1 MYGSSPPPRAIFV
14 TIKVPPR
21 YPNRWIVFRATPNW
35 PNRPLKHRENHLRY
49 FWRIWKHSVVGCPCL
64 FLCDPAK
71 KRVLPSRVPGYLRA
85 TIELDAGSSWVY
97 FKEFSDSI
105 SFDQSLIQIGVIKT
119 IKQPPFISSW
129 AQNPSRG
136 TAVRSLCKPNL
147 ATDEPFCNARIT

>member
-1 MYGSSPPPRAIFV
+1 MGVPPPPRAIFV
-14 TIKVPPR
+14 TIKVPHAR
-21 YPNRWIVFRATPNW
+21 YPNRWIDFRATPNW

-105 SFDQSLIQIGVIKT
+105 SFDQSLIQIGVIKQLNNRHLFLLGRKT
-119 IKQPPFISSW
+119 L
-129 AQNPSRG
+129 REV
-136 TAVRSLCKPNL
+136 VRSHCKPNL